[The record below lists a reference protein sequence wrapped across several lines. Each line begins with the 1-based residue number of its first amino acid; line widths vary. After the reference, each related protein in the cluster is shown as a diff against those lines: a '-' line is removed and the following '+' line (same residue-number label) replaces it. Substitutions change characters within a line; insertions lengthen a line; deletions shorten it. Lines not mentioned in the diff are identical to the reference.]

1 MAEITKTEISI
12 VEDIVG
18 KVENGTGRRRY
29 SVFVRGTTASV
40 TDTLNLAT
48 YLPYITAIEGPR
60 FEAFNEAVVN
70 TSGTQS
76 AWSTATIT
84 FAGHTGSG
92 RYVGEWVVYV

>member
-12 VEDIVG
+12 VEDIVC

-40 TDTLNLAT
+40 VDTLNLNT
-48 YLPYITAIEGPR
+48 YLGENVTIEGPR
-60 FEAFNEAVVN
+60 MEVVDEAAAA
-70 TSGTQS
+70 TAST
-76 AWSTATIT
+76 WSTATIT

-92 RYVGEWVVYV
+92 RYAGEFVVYL